1 MRLALIII
9 TSLFITTAAWAVSY
23 PQHVPP
29 AVFEKFTSVDAI
41 KFRDIQGT
49 SPAPS
54 IPKTWKLISVSTG
67 EKSNASNL
75 WFQDTDGSIYL
86 LQGFTAQNKFV
97 IHENVYKIPTK
108 LAF

>member
-1 MRLALIII
+1 MRLAFIII
-9 TSLFITTAAWAVSY
+9 TSLFIASAAWAVSY

-29 AVFEKFTSVDAI
+29 AVFEEFIPIDDI
-41 KFRDIQGT
+41 KLCDIHGT

-97 IHENVYKIPTK
+97 IHKNVYKLPTK